1 MLKSGTPRW
10 NQGLP
15 RTYCGQPAVTREL
28 AAAAVAVAALQQ
40 PTQQLQGKLKAS
52 CLEEAEGGKM
62 TSAAS
67 LNDAHQRKAADR
79 FC

>member
-1 MLKSGTPRW
+1 MVPSVPR
-10 NQGLP
+10 LY
-15 RTYCGQPAVTREL
+15 RGQPAVTREP
-28 AAAAVAVAALQQ
+28 AVVAVAAALQQ
-40 PTQQLQGKLKAS
+40 PTQQLQGELKAS

-67 LNDAHQRKAADR
+67 LNEAQRRKAADR